1 MEIFLGLAHVFR
13 KYRLELYE
21 TDRSDILMAHDFFL
35 PSPKLDT
42 KGVRVKV
49 AEVFEK

>member
-1 MEIFLGLAHVFR
+1 MEIFLGLSHIFR
-13 KYRLELYE
+13 TFRLELYE
-21 TDRSDILMAHDFFL
+21 TDRSDVIMAHDFFL

-49 AEVFEK
+49 VEVFEK